1 MGQQR
6 RFLRARRAFTA
17 TGDQVVHDAV
27 VQLDAERISGV
38 FEASEVDFGPDD
50 EVEDFGDATML
61 PGFVDAHV
69 HVSLFGDGRS
79 YEQMASDPDELMA
92 LVAVENL
99 RRHLANGVT
108 TVRDNGGRNRV
119 PFLVREA
126 IQRGYLT
133 GPRMLVSGRPLTMTG
148 GHFHWCNGTADGP
161 DAIRR
166 AIRKLV
172 TEGADHIKI
181 MASGGATR
189 GLPQYV
195 VGYSVEELRHAVE
208 TAHEHGKR
216 TTAHALGSTSMD
228 YAIRAGLDCLEHA
241 DFVVPPT
248 EQSKAY
254 GLPYDIEFDASLA
267 QRLVESGT
275 YVSFTIQAGGY
286 QTLVRLRQHEQ
297 ERELTDEEFRLK
309 TRLRVRSEK
318 KLDVFHRLLHAGME
332 PRLAVSTDAG
342 PYVAQFGH
350 FYLCLELAVEAG
362 MTPEQAIIA
371 ATSIPARSCG
381 VADRVGSLEPG
392 KEADVVVVGGDPLGD
407 IRCVRDVRAVY
418 LAGHRLSFP
427 DPITPGPLIPA
438 SPNV

>member
-1 MGQQR
+1 MGEQR
-6 RFLRARRAFTA
+6 RFLRARRAFIA
-17 TGDQVVHDAV
+17 NDDQVVHDAL
-27 VQLDAERISGV
+27 VQLDAGRIAGV
-38 FEASEVDFGPDD
+38 FQASEVDLGVEDW
-50 EVEDFGDATML
+50 VEDFGDATIL

-79 YEQMASDPDELMA
+79 YEQMATDPDDLMA
-92 LVAVENL
+92 LVAVENM

-119 PFLVREA
+119 PFMVREA
-126 IQRGYLT
+126 IQRGFVT

-172 TEGADHIKI
+172 TDGADHVKI

-195 VGYSVEELRHAVE
+195 VGYSIDELRHAVE
-208 TAHEHGKR
+208 TSHEHGKR
-216 TTAHALGSTSMD
+216 TTAHALASTSMD
-228 YAIRAGLDCLEHA
+228 YSIRAGIDCLEHA

-248 EQSKAY
+248 EQSKEH
-254 GLPYDIEFDASLA
+254 GLAYDIKFDSSLA
-267 QRLVESGT
+267 GRLVESET
-275 YVSFTIQAGGY
+275 FVSFTIQAGGY
-286 QTLVRLRQHEQ
+286 QTLVRLRQQEQ
-297 ERELTDEEFRLK
+297 ERELTDDELRLK

-318 KLDVFHRLLHAGME
+318 KLDVFHRLLEAGMG

-342 PYVAQFGH
+342 PYVTQFGQ
-350 FYLCLELAVEAG
+350 FYHCLELAVEGG
-362 MTPEQAIIA
+362 MTPAQAIIA
-371 ATSIPARSCG
+371 ATLIPARSCG

-392 KEADVVVVGGDPLGD
+392 KEADVVVVGGDPLLD

-418 LAGHRLSFP
+418 LAGHRLTLPNPVS
-427 DPITPGPLIPA
+427 PGPLVP
-438 SPNV
+438 SLPGY